1 MMMQVCC
8 AIDIEL
14 WVVWWFLASIG
25 VHVVAPVATGILCGR
40 SFDWISPTFGFFIGF
55 VMIAPGLGLFILW
68 YWSLVEL
75 FGFYLASEPLV
86 AWVSLPLL
94 AVVQVLA
101 VLGTCWLINRR
112 RDQHWGISWM

>member
-1 MMMQVCC
+1 MWSV
-8 AIDIEL
+8 IRLDIAN
-14 WVVWWFLASIG
+14 VWIF
-25 VHVVAPVATGILCGR
+25 HRFCH
-40 SFDWISPTFGFFIGF
+40 DC
-55 VMIAPGLGLFILW
+55 PGLGLFILW

-86 AWVSLPLL
+86 AWVSLALL